1 MNLTFMDDR
10 LQALSYE
17 IRGAAMEVYNHF
29 GPGLLE
35 SLYEKAMIVELES
48 RDIPVLSQIP
58 LKVSYKGRLID
69 ADYRL
74 DLLVDDLIIIE
85 LKSVSEILP
94 IHYKQLRS
102 YLRIADKPLGWL
114 INLFKGKPWMR
125 KRSSSL
131 LIIEPSGNL
140 SKYSTESLETL
151 PILKS

>member
-1 MNLTFMDDR
+1 
-10 LQALSYE
+10 
-17 IRGAAMEVYNHF
+17 MEVYNHF

-48 RDIPVLSQIP
+48 RDIPVLSQVP
-58 LKVSYKGRLID
+58 LEVSYKGRLID

-102 YLRIADKPLGWL
+102 YLRIANKPLGWL
-114 INLFKGKPWMR
+114 INFNENDFSHGMIKVPNR
-125 KRSSSL
+125 YFR
-131 LIIEPSGNL
+131 P
-140 SKYSTESLETL
+140 
-151 PILKS
+151 